1 MESGTRGS
9 ITRSEYANGIGRRF
23 LQLYAKWKEDGVPFD
38 ALDYSIETPVGYGRM
53 AEGKAWAVYGS
64 NEQGFDPS
72 DVRKKRRRVEEST
85 EAAEPCVVC
94 L

>member
-1 MESGTRGS
+1 MESGTHGS
-9 ITRSEYANGIGRRF
+9 ITRSEYANGMGRSL

-53 AEGKAWAVYGS
+53 VEGKAWAVYGS